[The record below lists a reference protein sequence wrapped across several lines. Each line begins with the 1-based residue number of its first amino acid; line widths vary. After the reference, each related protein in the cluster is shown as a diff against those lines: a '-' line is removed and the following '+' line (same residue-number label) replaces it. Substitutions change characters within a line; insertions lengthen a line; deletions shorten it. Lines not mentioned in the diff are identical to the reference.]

1 MKKSIIFS
9 LIAMVFVAFAVTGC
23 KKDKP
28 GDVTNTITGLT
39 VKPTQLVLAVG
50 ESTRLAALT
59 EPAGA
64 SVTISWTS
72 SNADVATVSNNG
84 TVTAVDLGNATITA
98 KAGDFTA
105 TCEVTV
111 KSEYEIIN
119 FTGAFVYD
127 YDTTYSD
134 KLDTLRSES
143 WGSKYYVAKK
153 VLCNVQIFSE
163 GFYVGE
169 DGHLAGADK
178 GAILEFEAPFYWA
191 PKALQPDGQGT
202 IFVLG
207 EWAISNDYP
216 DSTTTVGKPCSIEEK
231 NFTSAIND
239 FMQDYY
245 IAKDETKASQDLQ
258 KAATFVHGAKLTMY
272 EYHTT
277 EEGYPGD
284 GYFSSYIPDLYF
296 GEGILEFGDNYT
308 ASKYMCSVDAYDLQA
323 KELYFGSDTTTS
335 EFYSYG
341 AHFKE
346 TETEI
351 VLMDTTVHFGQ
362 EYKYQYNVSSKNNIA
377 RKGEK
382 EVRFIE
388 LPVLT
393 PEQREVLKAELKRGK
408 TIKVKK

>member
-1 MKKSIIFS
+1 MKKQ
-9 LIAMVFVAFAVTGC
+9 LLFAVVALSAALLVGC
-23 KKDKP
+23 KDPNKP
-28 GDVTNTITGLT
+28 SGETTTITGLT
-39 VKPTQLVLAVG
+39 VKPSQLVLAVG

-59 EPAGA
+59 EPEGA
-64 SVTISWTS
+64 NTAIAWTS
-72 SNADVATVSNNG
+72 SNTDVATVSTNG

-98 KAGDFTA
+98 KAGDITA

-111 KSEYEIIN
+111 KSEYETIN

-143 WGSKYYVAKK
+143 WGSQYFVAKK
-153 VLCNVQIFSE
+153 VLCNVMVFSE
-163 GFYVGE
+163 GFYVNEEG
-169 DGHLAGADK
+169 DFSGADK

-191 PKALQPDGQGT
+191 PKWANNGTGT

-207 EWAISNDYP
+207 DWAISTEYP
-216 DSTTTVGKPCSIEEK
+216 DSTTTVGKPYSIEEK
-231 NFTSAIND
+231 NYTSAIND
-239 FMQDYY
+239 FIQDY
-245 IAKDETKASQDLQ
+245 IAEDGAKAKQDLE
-258 KAATFVHGAKLTMY
+258 KAATFIHGARLSIY

-277 EEGYPGD
+277 EEGYKGD
-284 GYFSSYIPDLYF
+284 GYSYSYIPDLYF

-323 KELYFGSDTTTS
+323 KELYFGSDTTTY

-351 VLMDTTVHFGQ
+351 VLMDTTVHFGK

-393 PEQREVLKAELKRGK
+393 PELREAVKAQLERGK

>member
-23 KKDKP
+23 NPKDKP

-39 VKPTQLVLAVG
+39 VKPTQLVLSVG

-64 SVTISWTS
+64 NIAISWTS
-72 SNADVATVSNNG
+72 SNADVATVSTNG
-84 TVTAVDLGNATITA
+84 TVTAVALGKATITA

-105 TCEVTV
+105 TCEVSV
-111 KSEYEIIN
+111 KSEYETIN

-127 YDTTYSD
+127 YDDTYSD
-134 KLDTLRSES
+134 KIDTLRSES
-143 WGSKYYVAKK
+143 WGDKYYVVKK
-153 VLCNVQIFSE
+153 VLCNVMIFSE
-163 GFYVGE
+163 GFYYNEEGY
-169 DGHLAGADK
+169 LSGADK
-178 GAILEFEAPFYWA
+178 GAILEFQAPFYWA
-191 PKALQPDGQGT
+191 PKELQPDGQGT

-207 EWAISNDYP
+207 EWEISNDYP
-216 DSTTTVGKPCSIEEK
+216 DSTTTVGRPFSIEEN

-239 FMQDYY
+239 FIQDYY
-245 IAKDETKASQDLQ
+245 IEEDATKASQDLQ
-258 KAATFVHGAKLTMY
+258 KAASYVSGATLTMF

-277 EEGYPGD
+277 EEGYPAD
-284 GYFSSYIPDLYF
+284 SYFSSYIPDLYF

-308 ASKYMCSVDAYDLQA
+308 ASKYMLSVDAYDLQA
-323 KELYFGSDTTTS
+323 KELYFGSDTTTY
-335 EFYSYG
+335 EFYQYG
-341 AHFKE
+341 THFQE

-351 VLMDTTVHFGQ
+351 LLKDTTVHFGQ
-362 EYKYQYNVSSKNNIA
+362 EYTYKYAPTKKIA

-388 LPVLT
+388 IPVLT
-393 PEQREVLKAELKRGK
+393 PEQRAVMGAQIERAK